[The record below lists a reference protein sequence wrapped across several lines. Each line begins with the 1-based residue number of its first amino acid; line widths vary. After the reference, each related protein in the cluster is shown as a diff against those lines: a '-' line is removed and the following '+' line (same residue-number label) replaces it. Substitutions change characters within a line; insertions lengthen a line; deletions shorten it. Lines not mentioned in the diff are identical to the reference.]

1 MVAVKRI
8 SSVVRRIGEKYMVG
22 SDVVDD
28 DGKGGLLTCAVF
40 IRGVDTDGGCG
51 VNGGVLLPLFVERLL
66 SV

>member
-1 MVAVKRI
+1 
-8 SSVVRRIGEKYMVG
+8 MVG